1 MEMVEMAARFR
12 AATLKRAGIGPRT
25 KYTGELKGQAVAYGK
40 ARLAEGAA
48 LAVVAQELGVDERAL
63 KRWSAEVAQARPGF
77 RRVEVQPEATPRP
90 TPGTLVLSGP
100 GGLRVEGL
108 DVETLAELLRRL
120 R

>member
-12 AATLKRAGIGPRT
+12 AATGKRAGIGPRT

-48 LAVVAQELGVDERAL
+48 LAVVAQELGVDARAL
-63 KRWSAEVAQARPGF
+63 KRWSAEAAQARPGF
-77 RRVEVQPEATPRP
+77 RRLEVQPEATPRP
-90 TPGTLVLSGP
+90 TPGTLSGP